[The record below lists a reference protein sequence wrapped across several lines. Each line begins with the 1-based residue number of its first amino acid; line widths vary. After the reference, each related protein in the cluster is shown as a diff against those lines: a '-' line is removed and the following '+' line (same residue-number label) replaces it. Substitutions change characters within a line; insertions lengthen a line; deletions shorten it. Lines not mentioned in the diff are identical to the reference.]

1 MLERLENCKMWL
13 RRKVVNITWS
23 DKVCKEEVLRHGG
36 EERAI
41 ISVIK
46 RRQRVQLGHNLRLG
60 DLVLLVIEGRMRGS
74 KETTWKT
81 LSKNA

>member
-1 MLERLENCKMWL
+1 MLERLDNCKMWL
-13 RRKVVNITWS
+13 WRKVLNITWS
-23 DKVCKEEVLRHGG
+23 DKVSKEEVLRHVG
-36 EERAI
+36 EKRAI

-60 DLVLLVIEGRMRGS
+60 DLVLLVIEGRMRGL